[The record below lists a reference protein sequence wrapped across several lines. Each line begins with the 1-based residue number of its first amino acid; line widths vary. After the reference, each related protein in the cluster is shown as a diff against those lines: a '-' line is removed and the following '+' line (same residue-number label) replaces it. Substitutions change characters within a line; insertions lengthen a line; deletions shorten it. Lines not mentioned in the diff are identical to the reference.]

1 MDVFTLASS
10 LAGIV
15 VVGVV
20 VVDVAL
26 SVFHLDVSGRFGTWV
41 QRTVWRAAVAGAR
54 RRPERRR
61 QLLAAAGPI
70 MIVATYA
77 AWIGLFIVGFA
88 LVYWPFLDRFRTAD
102 GAAARG
108 FSAAL
113 YFSGST
119 GTVLGFGDITPVS
132 TGLRLVAVAEA
143 ALGFALLTAI
153 VTYLISIVSGVTRR
167 NDLAVRLHDESG
179 ATGDGVDVLLRS
191 LEAES
196 LDDVRDR
203 LVDLTA
209 ALRGL
214 VETLHQFPVVGLY
227 YRSRSPDRDVETM
240 LRALGELALAAHVAA
255 QAPELVRLRLVA
267 QELRNATQRMMAY
280 VAAQHLPASVQ
291 AALSHPRPTD
301 VDIQYVV
308 ALRARLASRL
318 PYGFEFASADDGEVA
333 AALAYRSRRFVG
345 GLGRMIDAPG

>member
-1 MDVFTLASS
+1 MDVFTWASS

-20 VVDVAL
+20 VVDVVL
-26 SVFHLDVSGRFGTWV
+26 TVFHLDASGRLGTWV

-88 LVYWPFLDRFRTAD
+88 LIYWPFLDRFRTAD
-102 GAAARG
+102 GVEARG

-132 TGLRLVAVAEA
+132 TGLRLVAVVEA

-153 VTYLISIVSGVTRR
+153 VTYLISIGSGVTRR
-167 NDLAVRLHDESG
+167 NDLAVRLHDGSG
-179 ATGDGVDVLLRS
+179 AEGDGVDLVLRS

-196 LDDVRDR
+196 LDDARDR
-203 LVDLTA
+203 LVDITA
-209 ALRGL
+209 TLRGL

-227 YRSRSPDRDVETM
+227 YRSRSRDRDVETM
-240 LRALGELALAAHVAA
+240 LRAVVQVALAAHVAA

-267 QELRNATQRMMAY
+267 QELRTTTQRMMAY
-280 VAAQHLPASVQ
+280 VAAQHLSSSLQ
-291 AALSHPRPTD
+291 AELGHPRPSD
-301 VDIQYVV
+301 VDLQYVD

-318 PYGFEFASADDGEVA
+318 PYALASTDDGEVA
-333 AALAYRSRRFVG
+333 VALAYRARRFFG
-345 GLGRMIDAPG
+345 ELGRMIDAPL